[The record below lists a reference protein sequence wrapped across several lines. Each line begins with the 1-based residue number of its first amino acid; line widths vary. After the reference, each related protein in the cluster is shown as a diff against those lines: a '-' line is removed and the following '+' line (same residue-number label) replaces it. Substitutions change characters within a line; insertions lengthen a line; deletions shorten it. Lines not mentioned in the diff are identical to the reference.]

1 MSFFADQKLRE
12 SLPEPVDIEVA
23 LDAPRVT
30 NGNLPVLFGNNQGD
44 GVRFLR
50 KAEAG
55 SVAQPDGPVQ
65 IVALG

>member
-1 MSFFADQKLRE
+1 MSLFTDQKLRE
-12 SLPEPVDIEVA
+12 SLPEPIDVEVA
-23 LDAPRVT
+23 LDSPRVT
-30 NGNLPVLFGNNQGD
+30 NGNLSILFGNNQGD